1 MIYAGNMTKSEAEKY
16 RDARF
21 THTEI
26 RNGRAVDMYDCW
38 THEDEDRPIFGDE
51 LNIEKVKKVDSAIR
65 IITDLNEGLGETIN
79 IDNQ

>member
-1 MIYAGNMTKSEAEKY
+1 MRYAGNMTKSQAEQY

-38 THEDEDRPIFGDE
+38 AHEDEDRPVFGDK
-51 LNIEKVKKVDSAIR
+51 LNIEKVKKVDVAIS
-65 IITDLNEGLGETIN
+65 IITELNEGFPPCIETE
-79 IDNQ
+79 